1 MLIGSF
7 AHTFDAKSRV
17 FIPAKWRESLGDAVV
32 LTPGLLNTKD
42 NRCLFGMSLVEWDA
56 FSSKLSNL
64 PITDLSGQAVRRSL
78 YSSAASCEVD
88 KQGRILI
95 PTQLRELAGLNKDVT
110 LIGVG
115 DRIEIWDPEALKR
128 YNEMM
133 DAGYE
138 SSIAHLAQMGI

>member
-17 FIPAKWRESLGDAVV
+17 FIPAKWRENLGDLIV
-32 LTPGLLNTKD
+32 LTPGLLNTKEY
-42 NRCLFGMSLVEWDA
+42 RCLYGMSVLEWETL
-56 FSSKLSNL
+56 SEKLANL

-88 KQGRILI
+88 KQGRILV
-95 PTQLRELAGLNKDVT
+95 PTQLRETAGLTKDVT
-110 LIGVG
+110 LIGVS

-128 YNEMM
+128 YTEMT

-138 SSIAHLAQMGI
+138 TSIAHLAQLGI